1 MNKII
6 DIILGKNESLRHT
19 RNYMMGQIINK
30 GLGFILIP
38 ITTALMST
46 VDYGTNS
53 IFTSTVNI
61 FVIIMPLCI
70 YKGVTRFHYDLQYE
84 RKEMLGN
91 QFMLMII
98 YMLILGLG
106 FGLTINL
113 WKDLA
118 GLSKYLCILML
129 VHSFMQSII
138 NFYLAYLQANKY
150 SSRYALLSVLYGAG
164 STLIGV
170 FWMSQLS
177 ENRYMGLVYAT
188 LICRSIFALV
198 GTIDMWKD
206 MKFSMNKKMQSE
218 IYRFCLPLIP
228 HMISSFLLNYV
239 DRYMIDNLV
248 GTGESGLYSFAYNFG
263 LIVNIVVQAINQTY
277 GPEFYEMM
285 NKKDYNRISRRVNMY
300 QKGLLTISAC
310 VVIYAAE
317 AIKLWA
323 NPRYHA
329 GISLVPMICYG
340 YILFHL
346 YATISAYSTYY
357 KRNGYI
363 ALVSISTSIINVVL
377 NYIFISKYGYAAAAY
392 TTAFSYFMQ
401 YIICRLGNKYIL
413 KCQVHE
419 MNSSLIR
426 CLGFMVITYFG
437 LMFINALGL
446 HLIVT
451 ILVKAIL
458 LVATMLFI
466 WQGEVKH
473 VFSR

>member
-1 MNKII
+1 MKKIL
-6 DIILGKNESLRHT
+6 DMLLGKNESLRHT
-19 RNYMMGQIINK
+19 RNYMMGQIVNK
-30 GLGFILIP
+30 GLGFLLIP

-61 FVIIMPLCI
+61 FVIILPLCI
-70 YKGVTRFHYDLQYE
+70 YKGVTRFHYDPQYD
-84 RKEMLGN
+84 RKEILGSE
-91 QFMLMII
+91 FLMMII
-98 YMLILGLG
+98 YMLGLG
-106 FGLTINL
+106 ITFALTVNL

-118 GLSKYLCILML
+118 GLTVYLSMLML

-138 NFYLAYLQANKY
+138 NFYLAYLQAHKR
-150 SSRYALLSVLYGAG
+150 SSLYAVLSVAYGAG
-164 STLIGV
+164 STLLGV
-170 FWMSQLS
+170 FWMSQMAT
-177 ENRYMGLVYAT
+177 ERYFGLIYSM
-188 LICRSIFALV
+188 LICRTIFALI

-206 MKFSMNKKMQSE
+206 MRFTNNKKIRQE

-239 DRYMIDNLV
+239 DRYMIDELV

-277 GPEFYEMM
+277 NPEFYEMM
-285 NKKDYNRISRRVNMY
+285 NAKDYKRITNRINMY
-300 QKGLLTISAC
+300 QKGLLSISAC
-310 VVIYAAE
+310 VVIFAAE
-317 AIKLWA
+317 AIMIWA

-363 ALVSISTSIINVVL
+363 AIVSIITSIINIIL
-377 NYIFISKYGYAAAAY
+377 NYIFIKQYGYGAAAY
-392 TTAFSYFMQ
+392 TTAFSYLIQ

-426 CLGFMVITYFG
+426 CLGFILLTYVGLGVIS
-437 LMFINALGL
+437 LLNINILL
-446 HLIVT
+446 TIV
-451 ILVKAIL
+451 VKFIL
-458 LVATMLFI
+458 LVVTFGFI
-466 WQGEVKH
+466 WQGELKH
-473 VFSR
+473 VYSK